1 LTILR
6 KRENPLTYKNNKSN
20 YKELKDVLP
29 MKIAITGKGGVG
41 KTTFAGVLSKV
52 LAEDG
57 YGVLA
62 VDADPDANLPMALGI
77 PEEKLSSITPLSEIK
92 DIIAKRTEAVPGV
105 FGQMFKLNPKVDDI
119 PEKYCIEHDGIKLLV
134 MGTVKAGGSGC
145 ICPEHAFLR
154 ALMQHL
160 LLTPQEALIMDME
173 AGIEHLGRATADC
186 VDAFIVVAEP
196 GQRSIQTLKTI
207 KKLALDIGIQK
218 IFVVGNKIRT
228 NEEKSFI
235 INACENISILGF
247 LPYDAALIEADR
259 QGKTPFNKGECYTDE
274 VRAIKDKILNLINN

>member
-1 LTILR
+1 MTILR
-6 KRENPLTYKNNKSN
+6 KRENLLTYKNNKSN
-20 YKELKDVLP
+20 YKEIKDVLP

-52 LAEDG
+52 LAEEG

-186 VDAFIVVAEP
+186 VDAFIVIAEP

-247 LPYDAALIEADR
+247 LPYDAALIEADM
-259 QGKTPFNKGECYTDE
+259 QGKTPFNKSKCYTDE

>member
-1 LTILR
+1 MTILR

-52 LAEDG
+52 LAEEG

-134 MGTVKAGGSGC
+134 MGTVKSGGSGC